1 MGGTE
6 EDSLHAEIRLG
17 RDLEAALL
25 ERIPLVE
32 ENETTRFAAQ
42 IGCWLA
48 ANVKEKKLPFTVRV
62 TAEREPNAIAL
73 PGGPVFV
80 SWPLLE
86 MCQGQRD
93 WIAFVVAHEMAHIVR
108 RHTLDRILT
117 DAALSRLVRHTSGR
131 HERLEPDVSLR
142 GKSSAGGIAPV
153 TGPR

>member
-1 MGGTE
+1 MPKTLFETIGRRLGQKVAQAKNAFDLMGGTE

-32 ENETTRFAAQ
+32 ENETTRFVAQ

-48 ANVKEKKLPFTVRV
+48 ANVREKKLPFSLRV
-62 TAEREPNAIAL
+62 TAEREPNALAL

-86 MCQGQRD
+86 MC
-93 WIAFVVAHEMAHIVR
+93 
-108 RHTLDRILT
+108 
-117 DAALSRLVRHTSGR
+117 
-131 HERLEPDVSLR
+131 R
-142 GKSSAGGIAPV
+142 GENSI
-153 TGPR
+153 

>member
-32 ENETTRFAAQ
+32 ENQTTRFAAQ

-48 ANVKEKKLPFTVRV
+48 ANVKEKKLPFSVRV
-62 TAEREPNAIAL
+62 TAEREPNALAL

-86 MCQGQRD
+86 KCAKAEGP
-93 WIAFVVAHEMAHIVR
+93 
-108 RHTLDRILT
+108 DRI
-117 DAALSRLVRHTSGR
+117 RGR
-131 HERLEPDVSLR
+131 P
-142 GKSSAGGIAPV
+142 
-153 TGPR
+153 